1 MNQGPKLHTVTGAT
15 GYTGRYIT
23 SLLLDQGH
31 RVQSITGHPDRPNP
45 FGDLVK
51 LHPYNFDDP
60 HLLQHSLEGTDT
72 LFNTYWIR
80 VSHQG
85 RTHEQCIKQTKVMF
99 QAAQDAG
106 VRRIV
111 HVSITNPDPESDL
124 PYFRGKGEIEN
135 ALKDMEGVSHAI
147 LRPTVLYSAEDVL
160 LNNIAWTMRRF
171 PVVLMPGRGDY
182 ALQPVLVDDLAK
194 LAVEAAQRNDNTE
207 VDAVGPEIYSYKYL
221 LRTVRARTG
230 AKCLILPAPTWLA
243 YAAGKVL
250 GFLLR
255 DIVITRDEIRGL
267 ERNLL
272 VSRSPVLP
280 PCPTRLS
287 EWLDQNGERL
297 GTAYANEMSR
307 HYE

>member
-1 MNQGPKLHTVTGAT
+1 MNQEPKLHTVTGAT

-23 SLLLDQGH
+23 SLLLQQSH

-45 FGDLVK
+45 FGDRVK
-51 LHPYNFDDP
+51 LHPFDFDNP
-60 HLLQHSLEGTDT
+60 QLLQRTLEGTDT

-80 VSHQG
+80 VNHQG
-85 RTHEQCIKQTKVMF
+85 RSHDQCVEQTKVMF

-124 PYFRGKGEIEN
+124 PYFRGKGQIEN
-135 ALKDMEGVSHAI
+135 VLKEMEGVSHAI

-160 LNNIAWTMRRF
+160 LNNIAWTMRKF

-182 ALQPVLVDDLAK
+182 ALQPIFVEDLAK
-194 LAVEAAQRNDNTE
+194 LAVEAAQGNNNTE

-221 LRTVRARTG
+221 LRAVRARTG
-230 AKCLILPAPTWLA
+230 ARCLILPAPKWLA
-243 YAAGKVL
+243 YAAGKFL

-255 DIVITRDEIRGL
+255 DILITKDEIRGL

-297 GTAYANEMSR
+297 GTAYANELSR